1 MALFVPTS
9 CNMTVYKTVSNST
22 RKWLFLLNFFLYNTP
37 NGKKKVSFCECMCS
51 VVVLNLSDIFFIEE
65 LLILQPY
72 QKPIRCAFE
81 FNSQTDNKGELA
93 SIVDMGM
100 TMIIKCNQTR
110 VSEDQF
116 LHYYDICSLFS
127 NGLWCNNLFLFK
139 FSYPGDSENYTVPLK
154 IYWDDQ
160 DPKQLDNP
168 FNVQG
173 I

>member
-1 MALFVPTS
+1 M
-9 CNMTVYKTVSNST
+9 
-22 RKWLFLLNFFLYNTP
+22 
-37 NGKKKVSFCECMCS
+37 
-51 VVVLNLSDIFFIEE
+51 
-65 LLILQPY
+65 
-72 QKPIRCAFE
+72 FE

-127 NGLWCNNLFLFK
+127 NGLWCNNLLLFK

-154 IYWDDQ
+154 IYWVDQ